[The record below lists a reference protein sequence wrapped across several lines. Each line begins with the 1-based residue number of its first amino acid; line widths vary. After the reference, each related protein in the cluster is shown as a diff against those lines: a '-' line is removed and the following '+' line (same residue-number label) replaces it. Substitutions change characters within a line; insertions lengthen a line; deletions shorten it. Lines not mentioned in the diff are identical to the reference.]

1 MFQVSGLWV
10 SDMQF
15 SGWPLED
22 GARFSTLRM
31 SIDRRAMPSG
41 LTELEQLY
49 MWSPAVSVVTISVP
63 HFQTHTHFELHGQA
77 TPTHAVHEAWYIYV

>member
-41 LTELEQLY
+41 LTELEQLQVH
-49 MWSPAVSVVTISVP
+49 MELNGGQSASFAVYTRSS
-63 HFQTHTHFELHGQA
+63 TH
-77 TPTHAVHEAWYIYV
+77 YR